1 MEESSQSTL
10 GSMHCPKSHPNFHD
24 ITWNVVENMIL
35 LEKFRV
41 NHVLPAT
48 VHVIS
53 RKNWFSL
60 WQCGCF
66 RKMDNP
72 LVHTTPNHHPPKMEV
87 LPKLFFKSSL
97 LLNGQWGIQVRP
109 PNSNDD
115 FSLFFCL
122 FLLLSFQLTILSSS
136 ALLTKLLSQ
145 KLPWHKK

>member
-1 MEESSQSTL
+1 MEESTL

-72 LVHTTPNHHPPKMEV
+72 LVHTTPNHHHPKMDV
-87 LPKLFFKSSL
+87 LPKTFLQISEAFKYVPQTAATTFHFSSVCFFFYHFSSPSFPLQLCLPSYSVKNCRGIKNKSE
-97 LLNGQWGIQVRP
+97 
-109 PNSNDD
+109 
-115 FSLFFCL
+115 
-122 FLLLSFQLTILSSS
+122 
-136 ALLTKLLSQ
+136 K
-145 KLPWHKK
+145 